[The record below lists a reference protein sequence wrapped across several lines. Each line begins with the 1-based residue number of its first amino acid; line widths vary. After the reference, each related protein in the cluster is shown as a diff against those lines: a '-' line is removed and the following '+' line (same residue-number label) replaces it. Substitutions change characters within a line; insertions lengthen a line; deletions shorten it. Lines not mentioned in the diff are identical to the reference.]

1 VRLLSNLLRRFIR
14 KGKLRVRD
22 ADGKVHVFGGLLP
35 GPDVGIHLRDRKLYT
50 RLFINPELHTAEAYM
65 DGTLTLEDGAKI
77 HDFLLLFSVN
87 RAALY
92 SYGSQKLM
100 RRLWRSLRRWHQANP
115 IGLAAAHARHHY
127 DVPIELYRLFLDDQ
141 LQYSCAY
148 FRDPERETLDQA
160 QHNKLVHATSKLQ
173 LKPGMTV
180 AEIGSGWGGFA
191 IHLARETG
199 ARVTGINV
207 SPEQIK
213 VARVYAEAAG
223 VSDRVEFRELDYRQ
237 LTGQFDRVVSVGMME
252 HVGAGHF
259 DEYFRKIRELLTP
272 DGYAFIHCIGRMSPP
287 GTTGP
292 FIRKYIF
299 PGGYVPALS
308 ETFAA
313 SERCGLWCNDMEVLR
328 LHYYYTV
335 KHWRERFA
343 QNRAQAVA
351 TCDERFCRMWEF
363 YLAAVEL
370 EFLHGSHMVF
380 QLLLSTRRDAVP
392 ITRDFMIDAE
402 RKTDMTPTV
411 LYRSEG
417 TRDVRF

>member
-35 GPDVGIHLRDRKLYT
+35 GPDVGIHLRDRRLYT
-50 RLFINPELHTAEAYM
+50 KLFINPELHTAEAYM

-92 SYGSQKLM
+92 SHGPQKLM
-100 RRLWRSLRRWHQANP
+100 RRAWRSLRRWHQANP

-148 FRDPERETLDQA
+148 FRDPEHDTLEQA
-160 QHNKLVHATSKLQ
+160 QLNKLVHATSKLQ

-199 ARVTGINV
+199 ARVTAVNV
-207 SPEQIK
+207 SPEQIRI
-213 VARVYAEAAG
+213 ARASAEAAG

-237 LTGQFDRVVSVGMME
+237 FTGQFDRVVSVGMME
-252 HVGAGHF
+252 HVGAQHF
-259 DEYFRKIRELLTP
+259 DEYFGKIRELLTP

-313 SERCGLWCNDMEVLR
+313 TERNGLWCNDMEVLR

-343 QNRAQAVA
+343 KNRAQAVA
-351 TCDERFCRMWEF
+351 ICDERFCRMWEF

-380 QLLLSTRRDAVP
+380 QLLLSTKRDAVP
-392 ITRDFMIDAE
+392 ITRDFMIDGE
-402 RKTDMTPTV
+402 RAACATMAQSGRLSRRAGQPA
-411 LYRSEG
+411 
-417 TRDVRF
+417 